1 MCGIFFTNST
11 DSLETEK
18 YQMFQTLKHRGPDV
32 SVFRRERNNT
42 RNNVYGF
49 HRLAIIDPVNSIV
62 QPFFYKHIVMLC
74 NGEIYNWKQLYKRYV
89 MTFQPV
95 ETLPT
100 DCGIIPLLYEYFQ
113 GDFVEVVKEL
123 EGEFAIVLYDT
134 LQNKVFATRDFMG
147 VRPLYYTT
155 HESNIW
161 LASELKALPSQYP
174 VRHIEPRKTYCFDLS
189 EYTIYTEEYWDFPD
203 YSEIQPLSSL
213 DTNDILTQIYNRLKY
228 SVAQRLQSD
237 QPIGCLLSGGIDS
250 SLIVALAASMHPN
263 IQCFTIGVPGSP
275 DVKAAQRVAEFL
287 KVPLTVVD
295 FSIEEGIASIVPVIY
310 HLETYDITTIR
321 ASIPQYLLAK
331 WIRTHTNIRV
341 LLSGE
346 GSDELFSGYIYSK
359 LAPTSKELFKD
370 GIRLLDE
377 LYYYDCLRT
386 DRTLSAWGLEV
397 RVPFLHPYLVD
408 FVLGLDPELR
418 MCSSEPLHGIE
429 RKLEKGLL
437 RSMIYKYGLLPEDI
451 CFRPKEAFSDAV
463 SAQGQIS
470 WYRSIQ
476 KWIEPFEFELSK
488 PAVKNP
494 PLSQESK
501 FYRHIFQVL
510 FPKQEH
516 ILPAFWM
523 PRWTQ
528 QTDPSATV
536 LACHHSNG

>member
-1 MCGIFFTNST
+1 
-11 DSLETEK
+11 
-18 YQMFQTLKHRGPDV
+18 MFQTLKHRGPDV
-32 SVFRRERNNT
+32 SILRQEGEYT
-42 RNNVYGF
+42 YGF
-49 HRLAIIDPVNSIV
+49 HRLAIIEPVNIII
-62 QPFFYKHIVMLC
+62 QPFFYKHIVVLC
-74 NGEIYNWKQLYKRYV
+74 NGEIYNWKRLYKRYV
-89 MTFQPV
+89 MSFQPV

-100 DCGIIPLLYEYFQ
+100 DCGIIPLLYEHHK
-113 GDFVEVVKEL
+113 GDFLKVVEEL
-123 EGEFAIVLYDT
+123 EGEFAIVLYDI
-134 LQNKVFATRDFMG
+134 LEKKIYASRDFMG

-155 HESNIW
+155 HESYIW
-161 LASELKALPSQYP
+161 IGSEMKTLPQQYP
-174 VRHIEPRKTYCFDLS
+174 IRHIEPRKIYCFDLS
-189 EYTIYTEEYWDFPD
+189 EYTIYTEEYWTFPD
-203 YSEIQPLSSL
+203 YSETQSL
-213 DTNDILTQIYNRLKY
+213 TTTTLTPDDIRAQIYTRLKY
-228 SVAQRLQSD
+228 SVAIRLQSD

-250 SLIVALAASMHPN
+250 SVIVALAASIYPD

-275 DVKAAQRVAEFL
+275 DVKAAQRVADFL
-287 KVPLTVVD
+287 KVPLTVVN
-295 FSIEEGIASIVPVIY
+295 FSIEEGISAIAPVIY

-359 LAPTSKELFKD
+359 LAPSSEELFKD
-370 GIRLLDE
+370 GIRLLEE

-397 RVPFLHPYLVD
+397 RVPFLHPRLVE

-418 MCSSEPLHGIE
+418 MCSPEPLHGIE

-437 RSMIYKYGLLPEDI
+437 RDMIHMYGLLPEDI

-470 WYRSIQ
+470 WYKSIQ
-476 KWIEPFEFELSK
+476 KWIEPFDFELSQ
-488 PAVKNP
+488 PALVNP

-510 FPKQEH
+510 FPKQER

-536 LACHHSNG
+536 LACHHSNNLK